1 MSLDTEQHLDPDD
14 GEDEPIAEV
23 PPQHFGTGK
32 GGVAPGVFYPG
43 IIIVGVVVVLAIAFP
58 GTVNDV
64 FGAAL
69 EGVVSSIG
77 WAYTL
82 VVAAFVIFSLWMGI
96 SRFGDIKL
104 GKDDDEP
111 EFSLMAWFAM
121 LFAAGMGI
129 GLVFW
134 GTAEPLT
141 FYSSP
146 KPGVTGSPE
155 GLAQAAMSQTFLH
168 WGLHA
173 WGIYVVLGLS
183 LAYAIHRKGRPV
195 SIRWALEPLF
205 GDRVKGWLGNVIDT
219 IAVLG
224 TVFGIATSLGLG
236 VQQIS
241 AGLVHLGVLESAGNA
256 LMVILIVVI
265 TLLATASVVSGV
277 GKGIKWLS
285 NINLVMAAVFLVAV
299 LVLGPT
305 LFLLRDFVQSLGGYL
320 VDVIPLTFHTTA
332 FQGNAGVDWQKSW
345 TIFYW
350 GWWISWS
357 PFVGVFI
364 ARISRGRTVREFVS
378 GVLLVPTLVTFL
390 WFSVLGGSA
399 IARQIGDGDLVP
411 ESGEVISENVLFD
424 FLGNLP
430 MSSVLS
436 VIAILLVAIF
446 FITSS
451 DSGSLVIDMLASG
464 GDPDPPTWSRVL
476 WALTEGAV
484 AIALLLAGGLGAL
497 QTGSTLTAIPVGIV
511 MIFVCVATVRA
522 FRTEHHV
529 MLSAER
535 RARRD
540 ELERQIGANV
550 TQEHARHFHQ
560 HFGSQVDER
569 ITHVIESGEPMEP
582 VRRRRRSKKRE

>member
-1 MSLDTEQHLDPDD
+1 MSLDTEQQVDPDD
-14 GEDEPIAEV
+14 GEDEPVVDA
-23 PPQHFGTGK
+23 PPRHFGTGK

-43 IIIVGVVVVLAIAFP
+43 IIIVGVVVVLAISFP

-64 FGAAL
+64 FGSAL
-69 EGVVSSIG
+69 EGVVSSVG

-141 FYSSP
+141 FFSSP

-155 GLAQAAMSQTFLH
+155 TLAQAAMSQTFLH

-205 GDRVKGWLGNVIDT
+205 GDRVKGWLGDVIDT

-241 AGLVHLGVLESAGNA
+241 AGLVHLGVLESAGNT
-256 LMVILIVVI
+256 LMIILIVII

-285 NINLVMAAVFLVAV
+285 NTNLVMAAVFLVAV

-320 VDVIPLTFHTTA
+320 FDVIPLTFHTTA

-411 ESGEVISENVLFD
+411 ESGEIISENVLFD
-424 FLGNLP
+424 FLGGLP

-451 DSGSLVIDMLASG
+451 DSGSLVVDMLASG

-522 FRTEHHV
+522 FRTEHRV

-560 HFGSQVDER
+560 HFGPQVDER

-582 VRRRRRSKKRE
+582 SRRRRRTKKRE